1 MAESLR
7 RRRRQ
12 VDPNERAGKGD
23 AASVRCGD
31 ELVADREPAER
42 VAAVAGA
49 LAEMGVRS
57 EERVLI
63 ILPDGPGFVGAFLG
77 VMHRGAVP
85 LPVNPL
91 LPADDISML
100 AAAAG
105 GRAGRDLGCRPAAA
119 LTGRSA
125 ASGASRR
132 GQRRSVAVPT
142 GEPPSGRSGRAAV

>member
-49 LAEMGVRS
+49 LAEMGLSRHECGS
-57 EERVLI
+57 SW
-63 ILPDGPGFVGAFLG
+63 GSFVG
-77 VMHRGAVP
+77 
-85 LPVNPL
+85 
-91 LPADDISML
+91 
-100 AAAAG
+100 
-105 GRAGRDLGCRPAAA
+105 
-119 LTGRSA
+119 
-125 ASGASRR
+125 
-132 GQRRSVAVPT
+132 
-142 GEPPSGRSGRAAV
+142 